1 LLVALPDAEVART
14 VRLRRMAVIGAVA
27 LMLAAFQLAPML
39 IDASHINHSRWEPVW
54 KWDSFGAGQVLQ
66 WLFTGEL
73 LDHGRL
79 PVLTLL
85 ALAGAG
91 FFVWN
96 WRKRRPNSAAHAFV
110 LWGAAFWTLVFFGR
124 PFWGPALELL
134 GASGD
139 MQLHR
144 VIGGAHIFLVLLAAI
159 GLSAVPSLLAARS
172 HWMVAAVATVLLLWP
187 MVAERAVNLGNDADW
202 GQANLAANAD
212 ARPAVATAL
221 AAVAARGGRAY
232 AGLAAAW
239 GGKFKVGD
247 VPFYAFLSESHIP
260 AIGFLYH
267 SMALTADIMVRFD
280 ETNPSHYRLFNVHTV
295 VEPEGGG
302 LALPAFLTPLA
313 SDGRFQILA
322 APASSYFDLVDVV
335 GSIKTT
341 RNDFCDINDRWLQ
354 SDWVAKRVH
363 LRLDW
368 AGDQAPR
375 MARFGAGDALPP
387 IPALPSAGEVLSER
401 RNGAVYQAELEA
413 VRPCFA
419 LFKMTWHANW
429 KAYVDGT
436 PQATAMLS
444 PGFVGVPLA
453 AGRHSIEM
461 RYAPESWKAALGFV
475 GLAGVVLLISTER
488 RWAAR
493 AEAWACP
500 WTLPAVARRRLAI
513 GAGLLL
519 LALPVSLPLFTGSV
533 LAGHDAFEYFPRLV
547 EIHQSFLHGVFVPR
561 WAPDLGGGTGQP
573 LFLFHPPMIYWLGEL
588 WHLVGFDFVTAMNAA
603 CATVV
608 LLSAVGMFL
617 LARLYFGDA
626 GGWLG
631 AAAYLYAPYFAVNL
645 YVRSAME
652 EFSAFAFFALAL
664 YGFGAY
670 ARYRRPKQWLLGAA
684 AFAGVIA
691 CHFMAALL
699 FTPLL
704 LGFLGITAWMEK
716 SWTVLWKQACG
727 FLLGLGLSAFLWVP
741 ALTERQFASIDRAIQ
756 GIFRYSNHLVYLQQ
770 LFYAPWGYGLSVP
783 GAGDGMSFSLGW
795 SHLILVAVVWI
806 WISRKPQ
813 LADRRLLRFFGASA
827 ILLCGLMLQDALWF
841 WEQVPLLQNVNLPW
855 RLLGPVSVCVA
866 MVAAALGRLLGATP
880 RWRVAGMVA
889 AMALLI
895 VPNLSHL
902 HPKQSVDVDLSLW
915 TPQQLSLRGFETT
928 TMAEVTPRWITGLPA
943 FTPLAATVLSG
954 DARIERPGRTPFQW
968 SSPVYEKSTS
978 AIEMQTAWF
987 PGWEVRVDG
996 RPVPAG
1002 PGPLSG
1008 LITFQV
1014 PPGEHVVNVDYG
1026 RTAAEKAAAGI
1037 SIAALLVGIWIGTA
1051 SLRSRAPTSD

>member
-1 LLVALPDAEVART
+1 
-14 VRLRRMAVIGAVA
+14 
-27 LMLAAFQLAPML
+27 
-39 IDASHINHSRWEPVW
+39 
-54 KWDSFGAGQVLQ
+54 
-66 WLFTGEL
+66 
-73 LDHGRL
+73 
-79 PVLTLL
+79 
-85 ALAGAG
+85 
-91 FFVWN
+91 
-96 WRKRRPNSAAHAFV
+96 
-110 LWGAAFWTLVFFGR
+110 
-124 PFWGPALELL
+124 
-134 GASGD
+134 
-139 MQLHR
+139 
-144 VIGGAHIFLVLLAAI
+144 
-159 GLSAVPSLLAARS
+159 
-172 HWMVAAVATVLLLWP
+172 
-187 MVAERAVNLGNDADW
+187 
-202 GQANLAANAD
+202 
-212 ARPAVATAL
+212 
-221 AAVAARGGRAY
+221 
-232 AGLAAAW
+232 
-239 GGKFKVGD
+239 
-247 VPFYAFLSESHIP
+247 
-260 AIGFLYH
+260 
-267 SMALTADIMVRFD
+267 
-280 ETNPSHYRLFNVHTV
+280 
-295 VEPEGGG
+295 
-302 LALPAFLTPLA
+302 
-313 SDGRFQILA
+313 
-322 APASSYFDLVDVV
+322 
-335 GSIKTT
+335 
-341 RNDFCDINDRWLQ
+341 
-354 SDWVAKRVH
+354 
-363 LRLDW
+363 
-368 AGDQAPR
+368 
-375 MARFGAGDALPP
+375 
-387 IPALPSAGEVLSER
+387 
-401 RNGAVYQAELEA
+401 
-413 VRPCFA
+413 
-419 LFKMTWHANW
+419 
-429 KAYVDGT
+429 
-436 PQATAMLS
+436 
-444 PGFVGVPLA
+444 
-453 AGRHSIEM
+453 
-461 RYAPESWKAALGFV
+461 
-475 GLAGVVLLISTER
+475 
-488 RWAAR
+488 
-493 AEAWACP
+493 
-500 WTLPAVARRRLAI
+500 
-513 GAGLLL
+513 
-519 LALPVSLPLFTGSV
+519 
-533 LAGHDAFEYFPRLV
+533 
-547 EIHQSFLHGVFVPR
+547 
-561 WAPDLGGGTGQP
+561 
-573 LFLFHPPMIYWLGEL
+573 
-588 WHLVGFDFVTAMNAA
+588 
-603 CATVV
+603 
-608 LLSAVGMFL
+608 
-617 LARLYFGDA
+617 
-626 GGWLG
+626 
-631 AAAYLYAPYFAVNL
+631 
-645 YVRSAME
+645 
-652 EFSAFAFFALAL
+652 
-664 YGFGAY
+664 
-670 ARYRRPKQWLLGAA
+670 
-684 AFAGVIA
+684 
-691 CHFMAALL
+691 MAALL